1 VSGRGTSRRDGQP
14 GGEYAARHAAIARGA
29 GFTTQPATVPTT
41 QPTTQPTTLPTTLR
55 DRLRR
60 PGIGRSVMHTVG
72 FNVAMTGAGALSG
85 VIIARAVGPAM
96 RGEYTAVTSWLGFA
110 LMLGELG
117 LPIALCFYVAKDP
130 RQAHSYVATS
140 RAMTLAGGALVM
152 VCLLALAQVLGRG
165 HPGLTAAYRIAF
177 ICLPV
182 SCIADS
188 YTFALMGRAL
198 ALWNQ
203 ARLSQPLVAVA
214 AVIVLWRLRML
225 TLDGA
230 LLVLLGSLLVQLG
243 WSYRGCRR
251 VGLVP
256 GQVTRGLIRP
266 LASYGVTQIAAVAPQ
281 AINACV
287 DRLVLSVTVPPA
299 DLGCYSIAVSITLLP
314 APLVSAIG
322 YVLLPTLAA
331 GKTDQAQA
339 REIQRKAVLVSL
351 GLASAILLPLALAA
365 PRLVPLVFGPA
376 YRGAVP
382 LVWILAPGGV
392 FLSCGQMVANLL
404 RGLNR
409 QLVVAR
415 AEGIAVVFTLV
426 LLAALLPVLGVT
438 GAAIASTVPYGISL
452 TLMLRQLW
460 RTPNVTDKGVT

>member
-1 VSGRGTSRRDGQP
+1 VSGRGISRGDGQP
-14 GGEYAARHAAIARGA
+14 GSAYAARHAAIGRRARYVI
-29 GFTTQPATVPTT
+29 PA
-41 QPTTQPTTLPTTLR
+41 
-55 DRLRR
+55 
-60 PGIGRSVMHTVG
+60 GIGRSIVATVG
-72 FNVAMTGAGALSG
+72 FNITMTGAGALSG
-85 VIIARAVGPAM
+85 VLIARATGPAM

-130 RQAHSYVATS
+130 SRAPSYVTTA
-140 RAMTLAGGALVM
+140 RAMMLASGALAM
-152 VCLLALAQVLGRG
+152 VCGLVLAQALGRG
-165 HPGLTAAYRIAF
+165 HPGLTMAYRIAF

-203 ARLSQPLVAVA
+203 ARVGQPLVAVA
-214 AVIVLWRLRML
+214 AVIVLWHLRML

-243 WSYRGCRR
+243 WSYLGCRR

-256 GQVTRGLIRP
+256 GRLSRELTRP

-281 AINACV
+281 AINAYL
-287 DRLVLSVTVPPA
+287 DQLVLSVTVSPA
-299 DLGCYSIAVSITLLP
+299 ALGCYSIAVSITLLP

-331 GKTDQAQA
+331 GKTDAAQT
-339 REIQRKAVLVSL
+339 RQIQRKAVLVSL

-376 YRGAVP
+376 YQSAVP
-382 LVWILAPGGV
+382 LVWILAPGGI

-415 AEGIAVVFTLV
+415 AEGIAVIFTLL
-426 LLAALLPVLGVT
+426 LLAALLPVIGVT

-460 RTPNVTDKGVT
+460 RTPNVTDTNVTKTNVTDADVTDANATDINATDKGET

>member
-1 VSGRGTSRRDGQP
+1 MSRLSANRRDGRP
-14 GGEYAARHAAIARGA
+14 GREYVAQYDARHAAVARTA
-29 GFTTQPATVPTT
+29 GVTARPTA
-41 QPTTQPTTLPTTLR
+41 LR
-55 DRLRR
+55 ARLRR
-60 PGIGRSVMHTVG
+60 PGIGRSIAATVG
-72 FNVAMTGAGALSG
+72 YNVTMTVAGALSG
-85 VIIARAVGPAM
+85 VIIARATGPAL
-96 RGEYTAVTSWLGFA
+96 RGEYTAVTSWLGFT

-117 LPIALCFYVAKDP
+117 LPIALTFYVAKDP
-130 RQAHSYVATS
+130 SRAHSYVATAS
-140 RAMTLAGGALVM
+140 AMMLASCALAM
-152 VCLLALAQVLGRG
+152 VCGLALAPTLGRG
-165 HPGLTAAYRIAF
+165 QPGLTMAYRIVF

-188 YTFALMGRAL
+188 YTFALMGRAI
-198 ALWNQ
+198 ALWNR
-203 ARLSQPLVAVA
+203 ARVSQPLVAIA

-230 LLVLLGSLLVQLG
+230 LLVLLGSLLVQIG
-243 WSYRGCRR
+243 WSYWGCRR
-251 VGLVP
+251 ADLVP
-256 GQVTRGLIRP
+256 GPVSRGLMRP

-281 AINACV
+281 AVNAYL
-287 DRLVLSVTVPPA
+287 DQLVLSVTVPPA
-299 DLGCYSIAVSITLLP
+299 DLGYYSIAVSITLLP
-314 APLVSAIG
+314 GPLVSAIG

-331 GKTDQAQA
+331 GKTDAVRV

-351 GLASAILLPLALAA
+351 VLASAILIPLALAA

-376 YRGAVP
+376 YRAAVP

-409 QLVVAR
+409 QAVVAR

-452 TLMLRQLW
+452 LLMLRQL
-460 RTPNVTDKGVT
+460 RLTPNGTSKGSP